1 MARYS
6 ITVLALA
13 LVAGAALPAFA
24 QQMPPTEGAP
34 EQNDPYAQH
43 PAPSSTTTP
52 AQNKALMARA
62 KVWFGELQTGS
73 IDRGQL
79 ASNAN
84 SNMSDATIANA
95 KQMVGGLGKPVS
107 FVAQRTGT
115 QGGVTYGI
123 YVVTFQNGQT
133 VDFLFA
139 VDSSGKVT
147 SLGLG
152 TPH

>member
-1 MARYS
+1 MARN
-6 ITVLALA
+6 IIFALALA
-13 LVAGAALPAFA
+13 LGTGAALPAFA
-24 QQMPPTEGAP
+24 QQMPPPEGAP

-43 PAPSSTTTP
+43 PVPGATTTP
-52 AQNKALMARA
+52 AQSKALMTRA
-62 KVWFGELQTGS
+62 KIWFGELQTGS
-73 IDRGQL
+73 VDRGQL

-107 FVAQRTGT
+107 FVAQRTGM

-139 VDSSGKVT
+139 VDSTGKVT